1 MRHSF
6 GTSSPNLDLL
16 CWCEAITSHTPLR
29 FDNDA
34 GMATALLFV
43 EDDDQIRLT
52 LGLNLEDE
60 GYTVFGAATGTEGLE
75 TARNETIDIA
85 IVDLLLPD
93 VHGFDVVRGIREHS
107 RIPIVILTAQADT
120 HDVVAGLE
128 AGADDYLV
136 KPIAP
141 KELAARLRALLRRV
155 QGAVGTN
162 DTEEAPSDHLR
173 ELTVGPLM
181 LRPTAG
187 EAFWQDQPLI
197 LTKTEFKILC
207 ELAEHPGELLSREVL
222 LDRVWGYDYLGDGRL
237 VDTQI
242 YRLRVKLEANP
253 STPQHLV
260 TVRGLGYKLVP

>member
-1 MRHSF
+1 
-6 GTSSPNLDLL
+6 
-16 CWCEAITSHTPLR
+16 
-29 FDNDA
+29 
-34 GMATALLFV
+34 MATSLLFV

-52 LGLNLEDE
+52 LRLNLEDE
-60 GYTVFGAATGTEGLE
+60 GYIVIEAPTGAEALE
-75 TARNETIDIA
+75 KAKTETIDIA

-93 VHGFDVVRGIREHS
+93 LHGFEVVRALREQS
-107 RIPIVILTAQADT
+107 RVPIVILTAQADT

-155 QGAVGTN
+155 QSHGGPNETSE
-162 DTEEAPSDHLR
+162 TSSGEHLP
-173 ELTVGPLM
+173 EIKIGPL
-181 LRPTAG
+181 LVRPTAG
-187 EAFWQDQPLI
+187 DATWHGEPLV

-207 ELAEHPGELLSREVL
+207 ELAQHPGELLSREEL

-242 YRLRVKLEANP
+242 YRLRVKLETNP
-253 STPQHLV
+253 SSPQHLV

>member
-1 MRHSF
+1 MRH
-6 GTSSPNLDLL
+6 
-16 CWCEAITSHTPLR
+16 
-29 FDNDA
+29 DA
-34 GMATALLFV
+34 GMATSLLFV

-52 LGLNLEDE
+52 LRLNLEDE
-60 GYTVFGAATGTEGLE
+60 GYTVIEAPTGAEALE
-75 TARNETIDIA
+75 KAKTETIDIA

-93 VHGFDVVRGIREHS
+93 LHGFEVVRALREQS
-107 RIPIVILTAQADT
+107 RVPIVILTAQADT

-155 QGAVGTN
+155 QSLGGLSETAESAIG
-162 DTEEAPSDHLR
+162 EHLP
-173 ELTVGPLM
+173 EIKIGPL
-181 LRPTAG
+181 LVRPTAG
-187 EAFWQDQPLI
+187 DATWHGEPLV

-207 ELAEHPGELLSREVL
+207 ELAQHPGELLSREEL

-242 YRLRVKLEANP
+242 YRLRVKLETNP
-253 STPQHLV
+253 SSPQHLV

>member
-1 MRHSF
+1 MRQ
-6 GTSSPNLDLL
+6 
-16 CWCEAITSHTPLR
+16 
-29 FDNDA
+29 DA
-34 GMATALLFV
+34 GMATSLLFV

-52 LGLNLEDE
+52 LRLNLEDE
-60 GYTVFGAATGTEGLE
+60 GYQVFEAPTGSIGMELARTE
-75 TARNETIDIA
+75 AIDVA

-93 VHGFDVVRGIREHS
+93 IHGFDVVRSIREHS
-107 RIPIVILTAQADT
+107 RVPIVILTAQADT

-128 AGADDYLV
+128 AGADDYLI

-155 QGAVGTN
+155 QSAPAAGDEGSQGA
-162 DTEEAPSDHLR
+162 EHLP
-173 ELTVGPLM
+173 EVTVGPLVV
-181 LRPTAG
+181 RPTAG
-187 EAFWQDQPLI
+187 EATWHGEPLV

-207 ELAEHPGELLSREVL
+207 ELAQHPGELLSREEL

-253 STPQHLV
+253 SSPQHLM
-260 TVRGLGYKLVP
+260 TVRGLGYKLIP

>member
-6 GTSSPNLDLL
+6 GT
-16 CWCEAITSHTPLR
+16 TSRRPKNAKRAEGKRVAQALWVG
-29 FDNDA
+29 NDA

-60 GYTVFGAATGTEGLE
+60 GYTVFGATTGTEGLE
-75 TARNETIDIA
+75 TARTETIDIA

-93 VHGFDVVRGIREHS
+93 VHGFEVVRGIREHS

-155 QGAVGTN
+155 HGQVGGSET
-162 DTEEAPSDHLR
+162 DETPSDQLR
-173 ELTVGPLM
+173 ELIVGPLL

-187 EAFWQDQPLI
+187 EAFWQDQPLV